1 MKKKILLTISLI
13 ILLALLLLG
22 YVAGVT
28 KKGAEALINVVTAD
42 LRDMQSVVDSVN
54 CIFVGVVKE
63 SDTLIFDY
71 DGKSEFQLQIVENI
85 KGELPSETTF
95 YKHGG
100 HFING
105 NEVIVKADDE
115 SYTPMPEVGK
125 QYLFL
130 AFKQENGDVIISDYY
145 GNIDYT
151 NYEKVSE
158 ILQYIDKE

>member
-1 MKKKILLTISLI
+1 MKKKI
-13 ILLALLLLG
+13 ILAVALAILVLFG

-28 KKGAEALINVVTAD
+28 KKGTEALIYVAVAD

-54 CIFVGVVKE
+54 CIFVGVVKD
-63 SDTLIFDY
+63 SNTLIFDY
-71 DGKSEFQLQIVENI
+71 DGKSEFQVQVVKNI
-85 KGELPSETTF
+85 KGELPTETTV

-130 AFKQENGDVIISDYY
+130 AFEQESGEVIIADYY
-145 GNIDYT
+145 GNVDYT
-151 NYEKVSE
+151 NNEKVSE

>member
-1 MKKKILLTISLI
+1 MKKKILLAIALVVLVLI
-13 ILLALLLLG
+13 G

-28 KKGAEALINVVTAD
+28 KKGVEALVDVATDIS
-42 LRDMQSVVDSVN
+42 DMQSVVDSVN
-54 CIFVGVVKE
+54 CIFVGVVKD
-63 SDTLIFDY
+63 SNTLIFDY
-71 DGKSEFQLQIVENI
+71 DGKSEFKVQVVKII
-85 KGELPSETTF
+85 KGELPTETTV

-115 SYTPMPEVGK
+115 SYTQMPEVGK

-130 AFKQENGDVIISDYY
+130 AFEQENGEVIIADYY

-151 NYEKVSE
+151 NNEKVSE
-158 ILQYIDKE
+158 ILQYANS

>member
-1 MKKKILLTISLI
+1 MKKKILLTIALVVLVLI
-13 ILLALLLLG
+13 G

-28 KKGAEALINVVTAD
+28 KKGAEALVDVATDIS
-42 LRDMQSVVDSVN
+42 DMQSVVDSVN
-54 CIFVGVVKE
+54 CIFVGVVKD
-63 SDTLIFDY
+63 SNTLIFDY
-71 DGKSEFQLQIVENI
+71 DGKSEFKVQVAKNI
-85 KGELPSETTF
+85 KGELPTETTI

-105 NEVIVKADDE
+105 NEVVVKADDE

-130 AFKQENGDVIISDYY
+130 AFEQESGEVIIADYY

-151 NYEKVSE
+151 NNEKVSE
-158 ILQYIDKE
+158 ILQYTNS

>member
-1 MKKKILLTISLI
+1 MKKKILLTIALVVLVLI
-13 ILLALLLLG
+13 G

-28 KKGAEALINVVTAD
+28 KKGAEALVDVATDIS
-42 LRDMQSVVDSVN
+42 DMQSVVASVN

-71 DGKSEFQLQIVENI
+71 DGKSEFKVQVVKFI
-85 KGELPSETTF
+85 KGELPTETTV
-95 YKHGG
+95 YKYGG

-130 AFKQENGDVIISDYY
+130 AFEQENGEVIIADYY

-151 NYEKVSE
+151 NNEKVSE
-158 ILQYIDKE
+158 ILQYTNS

>member
-1 MKKKILLTISLI
+1 MKKKFLLTISLI

-28 KKGAEALINVVTAD
+28 KKGAEALICGAT
-42 LRDMQSVVDSVN
+42 DMSDIQTVVDSVN

-71 DGKSEFQLQIVENI
+71 NGKSEFKVQVVKNV
-85 KGELPSETTF
+85 KGELPVETTV

-151 NYEKVSE
+151 NHEKVSE

>member
-1 MKKKILLTISLI
+1 MKKKI
-13 ILLALLLLG
+13 ILAVALAILVLFG

-28 KKGAEALINVVTAD
+28 KKGAEALINVVVAD

-54 CIFVGVVKE
+54 CIFVGVVKD
-63 SDTLIFDY
+63 SNTLIFDY
-71 DGKSEFQLQIVENI
+71 DGKSEFQVQVVKNI
-85 KGELPSETTF
+85 KGELPTETTV

-105 NEVIVKADDE
+105 NEVVVKADDE

-130 AFKQENGDVIISDYY
+130 AFEQESGEVIIADYY
-145 GNIDYT
+145 GNVDYT
-151 NYEKVSE
+151 NNEKVSE

>member
-1 MKKKILLTISLI
+1 MKKKILLAIALMVLGLI
-13 ILLALLLLG
+13 G

-28 KKGAEALINVVTAD
+28 KKGTEALVDFATDIS
-42 LRDMQSVVDSVN
+42 DMQSVVDSVN

-71 DGKSEFQLQIVENI
+71 DGKSEFKVQVVKNI
-85 KGELPSETTF
+85 KGELPTETTV
-95 YKHGG
+95 YKYGG

-105 NEVIVKADDE
+105 NEVIVKVDDE

-130 AFKQENGDVIISDYY
+130 AFEQENGEVIIADYY
-145 GNIDYT
+145 GNVDYT
-151 NYEKVSE
+151 NNEKVSE
-158 ILQYIDKE
+158 ILQYIDS

>member
-1 MKKKILLTISLI
+1 MKKKILLAIALVVLVLI
-13 ILLALLLLG
+13 G

-28 KKGAEALINVVTAD
+28 KKGAEALVDVATDIS
-42 LRDMQSVVDSVN
+42 DMQSVVGSVN

-71 DGKSEFQLQIVENI
+71 DGKSEFKVQVVKNI
-85 KGELPSETTF
+85 KGELPTETTV

-100 HFING
+100 YFING

-130 AFKQENGDVIISDYY
+130 AFEQESGEVIIADYY

-151 NYEKVSE
+151 NNEKVSE
-158 ILQYIDKE
+158 ILQYIDS

>member
-1 MKKKILLTISLI
+1 MKKKILLAIALMVLVLI
-13 ILLALLLLG
+13 G

-28 KKGAEALINVVTAD
+28 KKGAEVLVDFATDIS
-42 LRDMQSVVDSVN
+42 DMQSVVDSVN

-71 DGKSEFQLQIVENI
+71 DGKSEFKVQVVKNI
-85 KGELPSETTF
+85 KGELPTETTV
-95 YKHGG
+95 YKYGG
-100 HFING
+100 RFING
-105 NEVIVKADDE
+105 NEVIVKVDDE

-130 AFKQENGDVIISDYY
+130 AFEQENGEVIIADYY

-151 NYEKVSE
+151 NNEKVSE
-158 ILQYIDKE
+158 ILQYIDS

>member
-1 MKKKILLTISLI
+1 MKKKI
-13 ILLALLLLG
+13 ILAVALAILVLFG

-28 KKGAEALINVVTAD
+28 KKGAEALINVVVD

-54 CIFVGVVKE
+54 CIFVGVVKD
-63 SDTLIFDY
+63 SNTLIFDY
-71 DGKSEFQLQIVENI
+71 DGKSEFQVQVVKNI
-85 KGELPSETTF
+85 KGELPTETTV

-130 AFKQENGDVIISDYY
+130 AFEQESGEVIIADYY
-145 GNIDYT
+145 GNVDYT
-151 NYEKVSE
+151 NNEKVSE

>member
-1 MKKKILLTISLI
+1 MKKKV
-13 ILLALLLLG
+13 LLAIVLMVLVLIG

-28 KKGAEALINVVTAD
+28 KKGTEALVDFATDIS
-42 LRDMQSVVDSVN
+42 DMQSVVDSVN

-71 DGKSEFQLQIVENI
+71 DGKSEFKVQVVKNI
-85 KGELPSETTF
+85 KGELPTETTV
-95 YKHGG
+95 YKYGG

-105 NEVIVKADDE
+105 NEVIVKVDDE

-130 AFKQENGDVIISDYY
+130 AFEQESGEVIIADYY

-151 NYEKVSE
+151 NNEKVSE
-158 ILQYIDKE
+158 ILQYIDS

>member
-1 MKKKILLTISLI
+1 MKKKI
-13 ILLALLLLG
+13 ILAVALAILVLFG

-28 KKGAEALINVVTAD
+28 KKGAEALISVVVD

-54 CIFVGVVKE
+54 CIFVGVVKD
-63 SDTLIFDY
+63 SNTLIFDY
-71 DGKSEFQLQIVENI
+71 DGKSEFQVQVVKNI
-85 KGELPSETTF
+85 KGELPTETTV

-130 AFKQENGDVIISDYY
+130 AFKQESGEVIIADYY
-145 GNIDYT
+145 GNVDYT
-151 NYEKVSE
+151 NNEKVSE

>member
-1 MKKKILLTISLI
+1 MKKKI
-13 ILLALLLLG
+13 ILAVALAILVLFG

-28 KKGAEALINVVTAD
+28 KKGAEALINVVVD
-42 LRDMQSVVDSVN
+42 LRNMQSVVDSVN

-71 DGKSEFQLQIVENI
+71 DGKSEFQVQVVKNI
-85 KGELPSETTF
+85 KGELPTETTV

-130 AFKQENGDVIISDYY
+130 AFEQESGEVIIADYY
-145 GNIDYT
+145 GNVDYT
-151 NYEKVSE
+151 NNEKVSE

>member
-1 MKKKILLTISLI
+1 MKKKI
-13 ILLALLLLG
+13 ILAVALAILVLFG

-28 KKGAEALINVVTAD
+28 KKGAEALINVAVAD

-54 CIFVGVVKE
+54 CIFVGVVKD
-63 SDTLIFDY
+63 SNTLIFDY
-71 DGKSEFQLQIVENI
+71 DGKSEFQVQVVKNI
-85 KGELPSETTF
+85 KGELPTETTV

-130 AFKQENGDVIISDYY
+130 AFEQESGEVIIADYY
-145 GNIDYT
+145 GNVDYT
-151 NYEKVSE
+151 NNEKVSE
-158 ILQYIDKE
+158 ILQYIDS

>member
-1 MKKKILLTISLI
+1 MKKKILLAIALMVLVLI
-13 ILLALLLLG
+13 G

-28 KKGAEALINVVTAD
+28 KKGTEALVDFATDIS
-42 LRDMQSVVDSVN
+42 DMQSVVDSVN

-71 DGKSEFQLQIVENI
+71 DGKSEFKVQVVKNI
-85 KGELPSETTF
+85 KGELPTETTV

-105 NEVIVKADDE
+105 NEVIVKVDDE

-130 AFKQENGDVIISDYY
+130 AFEQESGEVIIADYY

-151 NYEKVSE
+151 NNEKVSE
-158 ILQYIDKE
+158 ILQYIDS

>member
-28 KKGAEALINVVTAD
+28 KKGAEALICGAT
-42 LRDMQSVVDSVN
+42 DMSDIQTVVDSVN

-63 SDTLIFDY
+63 SNTLIFDY
-71 DGKSEFQLQIVENI
+71 DGKSEFKVQVVKNV
-85 KGELPSETTF
+85 KGELPVETTV

-130 AFKQENGDVIISDYY
+130 AFKQESGEVIIADYY

-151 NYEKVSE
+151 NNEKVSE
-158 ILQYIDKE
+158 ILQYIDS

>member
-1 MKKKILLTISLI
+1 MKKKILLTIALMVLVLI
-13 ILLALLLLG
+13 G

-28 KKGAEALINVVTAD
+28 KKGAEALINVVIAD
-42 LRDMQSVVDSVN
+42 LRDMQSVVDSVD

-71 DGKSEFQLQIVENI
+71 HGKSEFKVQVAKNI
-85 KGELPSETTF
+85 KGELPTETTV

-130 AFKQENGDVIISDYY
+130 AFEQESGEVIIADYY

-151 NYEKVSE
+151 NNEKVSE
-158 ILQYIDKE
+158 ILQYTNS

>member
-1 MKKKILLTISLI
+1 MKKKI
-13 ILLALLLLG
+13 ILAVALAILALFG

-28 KKGAEALINVVTAD
+28 KKGAEALISVVVD

-54 CIFVGVVKE
+54 CIFVGVVKD
-63 SDTLIFDY
+63 SNTLIFDY
-71 DGKSEFQLQIVENI
+71 DGKSEFQVQVVKNI
-85 KGELPSETTF
+85 KGELPTETTV

-130 AFKQENGDVIISDYY
+130 AFEQESGEVIIADYY
-145 GNIDYT
+145 GNVDYT
-151 NYEKVSE
+151 NNEKVSE

>member
-1 MKKKILLTISLI
+1 MKKKV
-13 ILLALLLLG
+13 LLAIVLMVLVLIG

-28 KKGAEALINVVTAD
+28 KKGTEALVDFATDIS
-42 LRDMQSVVDSVN
+42 DMQSVVDSVN

-71 DGKSEFQLQIVENI
+71 DGKSEFKVQVVKNI
-85 KGELPSETTF
+85 KGELPTETTV
-95 YKHGG
+95 YKYGG

-105 NEVIVKADDE
+105 NEVIVKVDDE

-130 AFKQENGDVIISDYY
+130 AFEQESGEVIIADYY
-145 GNIDYT
+145 GNVDYT
-151 NYEKVSE
+151 NNEKVSE
-158 ILQYIDKE
+158 ILQYIDS